1 MSENLL
7 LIERLELVLEALKRI
22 PRRFAKINTPDDF
35 MASQSGKDLMDSICM
50 VLLAAGEEFK
60 KIDNQT
66 EGELLARY
74 PQVSWRGAIGLR
86 DVLAHGYFQ
95 INPAQLY
102 SICKD
107 NVEPLIETL
116 EQIIEDLKEG
126 A

>member
-22 PRRFAKINTPDDF
+22 PRRFAKIKTPDDF

-86 DVLAHGYFQ
+86 DVLSPWSF
-95 INPAQLY
+95 
-102 SICKD
+102 SD
-107 NVEPLIETL
+107 
-116 EQIIEDLKEG
+116 
-126 A
+126 